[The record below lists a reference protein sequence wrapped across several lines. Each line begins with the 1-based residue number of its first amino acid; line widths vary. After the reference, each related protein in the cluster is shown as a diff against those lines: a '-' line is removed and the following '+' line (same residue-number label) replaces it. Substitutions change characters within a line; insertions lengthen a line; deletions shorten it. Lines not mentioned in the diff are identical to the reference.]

1 MPLPTLLQR
10 SGSVNLLLTEIIQG
24 YEQPELSGFHLLP
37 KTLCMSRNASII
49 KFDKNLAFTKYQTR
63 RAPGAEIAKRN
74 SNYTTTPIKLHQ
86 EALAGE
92 ITIEGLESAQSV
104 GLDLQQEAVLGTMDS
119 ILLSVESEQAAVLTN
134 TANYDPS
141 HVEAALTNKWDD
153 FVNSTPIVD
162 VDNWRSVV
170 RSDCGHYPNRAII
183 GAKLFDTVKNHPQV
197 LDRIKHTSRDSITV
211 DMVGA
216 IFNFAPGELKLGESI
231 KDNGSGVLEDIWGD
245 RLIMG
250 YVAPVPEGSDRS
262 QYNYRLSF
270 GHTLELRGMPIAE
283 TPVYEP
289 LNRTW
294 YFPVIYDYYPNISSA
309 DCGFLATDLLT

>member
-1 MPLPTLLQR
+1 MPFPTLLQR
-10 SGSVNLLLTEIIQG
+10 SGSVNLLLTEVIQG
-24 YEQPELSGFHLLP
+24 HEQPGLSGFHLLP
-37 KTLCMSRNASII
+37 ELLCMSRNANMVR
-49 KFDKNLAFTKYQTR
+49 FDKNLAFTKYQTR

-74 SNYTTTPIKLHQ
+74 SHYTTTPIKLHQ

-183 GAKLFDTVKNHPQV
+183 GAKLFDTVKNHPKV

-216 IFNFAPGELKLGESI
+216 IFNFAPGELKRGESI

-245 RLIMG
+245 HLIMG

-270 GHTLELRGMPIAE
+270 GHTLKLRGMPIAE

-289 LNRTW
+289 LSRTW